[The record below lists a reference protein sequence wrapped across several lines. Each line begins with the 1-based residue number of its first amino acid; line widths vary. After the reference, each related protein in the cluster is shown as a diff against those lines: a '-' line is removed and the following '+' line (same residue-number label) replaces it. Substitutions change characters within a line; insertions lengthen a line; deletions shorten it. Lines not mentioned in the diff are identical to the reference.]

1 MNETYNARKKN
12 LNISALFSHYFFVLA
27 GKFVLQQCMHLSK
40 WTKDKSSKSAVG
52 TEAWVRSNPNWMLV

>member
-1 MNETYNARKKN
+1 MKLTMPGRKIWIY
-12 LNISALFSHYFFVLA
+12 LPYFHTIFFVLA
-27 GKFVLQQCMHLSK
+27 SKFVLQQCMHLSK